1 VVDGAGMANRR
12 FAVAANDGRRR
23 AGRRAGRRTPESLDS
38 RRSRSSTE
46 VLADRN
52 GIDRWGGSG
61 GEESPESDTNC
72 RVPRP
77 RRSPAT

>member
-1 VVDGAGMANRR
+1 MVDGAGMANRR
-12 FAVAANDGRRR
+12 FAVAANDGR
-23 AGRRAGRRTPESLDS
+23 RRAGRRTPESLDS